1 MPSADQVDRV
11 LLASLTT
18 RWTKAAMVAA
28 RAMTHIPNIDD
39 ATLQHHL
46 QSLHARGLIEANGD
60 LADLRHSEI
69 RLRLEGGDV

>member
-1 MPSADQVDRV
+1 MPSAEQVDQA

-28 RAMTHIPNIDD
+28 RAMTHIPQIDD
-39 ATLQHHL
+39 ATLRIHL
-46 QSLHARGLIEANGD
+46 QSLQARGLIEAHGD

-69 RLRLEGGDV
+69 RLRLEDGDV